1 MEEKIMISKD
11 ISLVRDGVWVN
22 GINITSSE
30 DWDKVVE
37 ESIPKQKIRL
47 ELEKVTKEIKEVE
60 KKHLKAR
67 TIQNQ
72 ELWRCVLIRL
82 DERIKVYEELLK

>member
-1 MEEKIMISKD
+1 MEEKLMISKD
-11 ISLVRDGVWVN
+11 TSLERDGVWVN
-22 GINITSSE
+22 GIKITTSE
-30 DWDKVVE
+30 DWNKVVE
-37 ESIPKQKIRL
+37 ESVPKQKIRL

-67 TIQNQ
+67 TVHNK